1 MKVGEYGIT
10 IEGALIQV
18 DGEPMNLTD
27 ADSVT
32 LVMKL
37 KNTIIAKDCEIID
50 AENGLIEYVIEEGIL
65 DSAGTLK
72 MEVIIDYGAEDRFKS
87 KGVIKEKIERALDV

>member
-10 IEGALIQV
+10 IEGALVQV
-18 DGEPMNLTD
+18 DGEPLDLSD
-27 ADSVT
+27 ADSIT

-37 KNTIIAKDCEIID
+37 KKNVITKDCEIID

-65 DSAGTLK
+65 DAAGTLK
-72 MEVIIDYGAEDRFKS
+72 MEVVIDYDAEYRFKS
-87 KGVIKEKIERALDV
+87 KGN

>member
-10 IEGALIQV
+10 IEGALVQV
-18 DGEPMNLTD
+18 DGEPLDLSD
-27 ADSVT
+27 ADSIT

-37 KNTIIAKDCEIID
+37 KKTVITKDCEIID

-65 DSAGTLK
+65 DAAGTLK
-72 MEVIIDYGAEDRFKS
+72 MEVVIDYDAEYRFKS
-87 KGVIKEKIERALDV
+87 KGIIKEKVERALDV